1 MNHAYPLIAPG
12 DIQDIEGITPLAIV
26 LYANL
31 YGLMQVSGYCWAGND
46 YLCARMRV
54 SERTLQRA
62 LLLLSKLG
70 LIRVEVQGN
79 QRRIYS
85 TPSPVAT
92 PSQMAT
98 APVTDDG
105 LPPPLSSNNKKREL
119 NKAKFQIEIEEAFRG
134 YPNRKGK
141 TKGIERL
148 ASQIKTDAQMQ
159 DLKTAIQNYALECKD
174 RNPQYIKHFSTFA
187 NCWQDYLEVTPQKKQ
202 SSDWIAMKLVDGQMV
217 PMTDN

>member
-1 MNHAYPLIAPG
+1 MNHAYPLFAPG

-54 SERTLQRA
+54 SERTLQRTLS
-62 LLLLSKLG
+62 LLTKLG
-70 LIRVEVQGN
+70 LIRIEVQGN
-79 QRRIYS
+79 QRRIYP

-98 APVTDDG
+98 APVTDGG

-119 NKAKFQIEIEEAFRG
+119 NKPKYQIQIEEAYQG
-134 YPNRKGK
+134 YPNKKGK
-141 TKGIERL
+141 TNGVKKL
-148 ASQIKTDAQMQ
+148 VSQIKTDAQMQ
-159 DLKTAIQNYALECKD
+159 DLKTAIQNYAAECKD
-174 RNPQYIKHFSTFA
+174 KDPQYIKHFSTFA
-187 NCWQDYLEVTPQKKQ
+187 GCWQDYLEVTPQQTK
-202 SSDWIAMKLVDGQMV
+202 SSDWVPMILVDGRMV
-217 PMTDN
+217 PMTEN